1 MLAMPSPSSEVIPER
16 PILVVDDDAKIV
28 RLVRTYLERDGF
40 SVVTAADG
48 PGALDAIERHRPALV
63 VLDLMLP
70 ELDGRA
76 VIRAVRGDDEAGATP
91 ILIISARGSTLD
103 RITGLEDGADD
114 YLPKP
119 FSPAELVLRVK
130 SILRRTGGGAAT
142 DRRRR
147 DGGGPEPARHAL
159 APDRRRTLTHAD
171 LVMDLDRFDVLATGT
186 PVDLTRVEFRLL
198 QTLLEA
204 DGRVLTRDQLLDAV
218 YGQDQ
223 SEVMDR
229 TIDVHI
235 GRLRDKL
242 GDDAEAP
249 RYVATV
255 RGVGYRAARVGSA
268 SGSGLMGRGI
278 ALRIALAA
286 FVSAAVGIAILAIGV
301 AVVGANIFKELMME
315 AGDSADHA
323 QAMYD
328 QSVTTVI
335 LAAVVVALV
344 ASVILA
350 VVLGRMLA
358 SPLEAVGQA
367 ARQVADGDYAARV
380 PRDGPEEIARW
391 PTRSTRWRP
400 ASSARRRCAAT
411 SSRTPRTNCEPR

>member
-1 MLAMPSPSSEVIPER
+1 MLAMPNPPLDVIPER

-70 ELDGRA
+70 GLDGRA
-76 VIRAVRGDDEAGATP
+76 VIRAVRGDDEAAATP

-103 RITGLEDGADD
+103 RITGFEDGADD

-130 SILRRTGGGAAT
+130 SILRRTTPASVGALA
-142 DRRRR
+142 
-147 DGGGPEPARHAL
+147 PEPATPWTAGT
-159 APDRRRTLTHAD
+159 AGPPPRTLTQAD
-171 LVMDLDRFDVLATGT
+171 LVMDLDRYEVRRDGT
-186 PVDLTRVEFRLL
+186 TIDLTRVEFRLL

-218 YGQDQ
+218 YGRDQ

-242 GDDAEAP
+242 HDDADAP

-255 RGVGYRAARVGSA
+255 RGIGYRSAPPGAEPTGSPA
-268 SGSGLMGRGI
+268 
-278 ALRIALAA
+278 
-286 FVSAAVGIAILAIGV
+286 
-301 AVVGANIFKELMME
+301 
-315 AGDSADHA
+315 
-323 QAMYD
+323 
-328 QSVTTVI
+328 
-335 LAAVVVALV
+335 
-344 ASVILA
+344 
-350 VVLGRMLA
+350 
-358 SPLEAVGQA
+358 P
-367 ARQVADGDYAARV
+367 
-380 PRDGPEEIARW
+380 GP
-391 PTRSTRWRP
+391 T
-400 ASSARRRCAAT
+400 
-411 SSRTPRTNCEPR
+411 